1 MGLFHVGGQDLGVL
15 DASGESLALLFVL
28 VVLVND
34 SEAEETAEVKQWT
47 GRRQERKDR
56 NPEKSHSFSLA
67 PMKKEC
73 ECEMAPKH
81 SVSIIGGS
89 ML

>member
-56 NPEKSHSFSLA
+56 KPEKSA
-67 PMKKEC
+67 YDPY
-73 ECEMAPKH
+73 PK
-81 SVSIIGGS
+81 G
-89 ML
+89 